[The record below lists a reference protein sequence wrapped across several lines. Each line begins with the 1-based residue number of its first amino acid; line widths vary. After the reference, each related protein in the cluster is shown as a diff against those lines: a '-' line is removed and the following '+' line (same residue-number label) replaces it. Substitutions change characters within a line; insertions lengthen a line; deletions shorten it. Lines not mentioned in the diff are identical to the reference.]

1 MPNTPAGKTES
12 TGRYRYRGLAI
23 WAVALSDIFIVCGI
37 PLFFYNLYLAI
48 AIEIIAVVCFVISVW
63 QLFTAKRRLQRTF
76 YELAMSNDTVQ
87 SHVISQMQIPYAIV
101 NQDGDII
108 WQNDAFSALARDGK
122 KLGEVIPGFGKTE
135 MRKAHTREGLNIQ
148 HGSTSYREVS
158 ENLREFDE
166 GSDLVKE
173 FMGEDVLWGLTFY
186 DETALISMKKE
197 LADQKNMVCLLY
209 LDNYDEALENVEQV
223 RQSILIALIDRKIN
237 RYFRQY
243 DALLRKLEKDK
254 YLAVIKQKHIET
266 MKETRF
272 SILEEV
278 KDVNIGNAQAVTVSI
293 GLGMGGDEYA
303 KNYDYARVAIDM
315 ALARGGDQAV
325 VKDASRIQY
334 FGGRSQQVEKNTR
347 VKARMKAHA
356 LAELVR
362 PHEQI
367 FIMGHRLG
375 DIDCIGAGIGMYRAM
390 ASMGK
395 QTHIVMNDVIAS
407 VKQFYDYFTQS
418 PDYPDDLFITG
429 EQALSML
436 TDDSVLIVVDTNR
449 RSIVEEKELADRA
462 KTIVVLDHHRQVADY
477 IADATLS
484 YVEPFASSAS
494 EMVAEI
500 LQYFGDGETALRPAE
515 ADAIY
520 AGIVLDTHNFTAQTG
535 VRTFEAAAYLRK
547 SGADITKVRKLFRDD
562 LEAYKVKAE
571 AIHNMEI
578 IHNRFAITVCPPY
591 GESPTVLAAETANDL
606 LSITEI
612 QASFVLTDYEGTVF
626 ISARSIDEVN
636 VQVIMEK
643 LGGGG
648 HMSIAGA
655 QLKGASVSDAKELM
669 KETIDLMIEEGD
681 I

>member
-148 HGSTSYREVS
+148 HGSTSYRVVS

-303 KNYDYARVAIDM
+303 KNYEYARVAIDM

-325 VKDASRIQY
+325 V
-334 FGGRSQQVEKNTR
+334 
-347 VKARMKAHA
+347 
-356 LAELVR
+356 
-362 PHEQI
+362 
-367 FIMGHRLG
+367 
-375 DIDCIGAGIGMYRAM
+375 
-390 ASMGK
+390 
-395 QTHIVMNDVIAS
+395 
-407 VKQFYDYFTQS
+407 
-418 PDYPDDLFITG
+418 
-429 EQALSML
+429 
-436 TDDSVLIVVDTNR
+436 
-449 RSIVEEKELADRA
+449 
-462 KTIVVLDHHRQVADY
+462 
-477 IADATLS
+477 
-484 YVEPFASSAS
+484 
-494 EMVAEI
+494 
-500 LQYFGDGETALRPAE
+500 
-515 ADAIY
+515 
-520 AGIVLDTHNFTAQTG
+520 
-535 VRTFEAAAYLRK
+535 
-547 SGADITKVRKLFRDD
+547 
-562 LEAYKVKAE
+562 
-571 AIHNMEI
+571 
-578 IHNRFAITVCPPY
+578 
-591 GESPTVLAAETANDL
+591 
-606 LSITEI
+606 
-612 QASFVLTDYEGTVF
+612 
-626 ISARSIDEVN
+626 
-636 VQVIMEK
+636 
-643 LGGGG
+643 
-648 HMSIAGA
+648 
-655 QLKGASVSDAKELM
+655 
-669 KETIDLMIEEGD
+669 
-681 I
+681 